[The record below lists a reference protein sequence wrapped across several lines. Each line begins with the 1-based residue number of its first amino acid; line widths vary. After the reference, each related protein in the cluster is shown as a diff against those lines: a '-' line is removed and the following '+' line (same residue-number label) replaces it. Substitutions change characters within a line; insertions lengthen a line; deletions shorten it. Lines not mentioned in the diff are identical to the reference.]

1 MKKNDEQ
8 EMDKKSA
15 KKKIGKYLGRLPVN
29 IRPVAREKTIKSAQA
44 QKK

>member
-15 KKKIGKYLGRLPVN
+15 KKKLRNILADCLSMLGRLH
-29 IRPVAREKTIKSAQA
+29 EKRQ
-44 QKK
+44 